1 METQSGVSKSN
12 CKSPKSLLKTSVMKL
27 QLSETSE
34 TASMLENSVKEEKED
49 RLVNCQKQG
58 PGRRTVFCLQ
68 MSMLEWQIAYIQRKP
83 GEVILMKTLWGWQCP
98 SYSQHFV
105 KVKEFLK
112 FVATG
117 RIWSCWTMFSI
128 SKFYKAILQQ
138 NNQVTWKKNSIWK
151 LQQMIDSALQNMF
164 PIFCSS
170 FTRLLVLQPKLSV
183 TTSGCGER
191 EQNCAVLTT
200 AKKTGKSGH
209 VIGDICH

>member
-1 METQSGVSKSN
+1 MVTETQSGVSKSN

-49 RLVNCQKQG
+49 RLVNCQKQR

-151 LQQMIDSALQNMF
+151 LQQMIRLRSSEYVPNFLLFLYSFASIATKAICNYHAEKENIIVQYWQLQ
-164 PIFCSS
+164 
-170 FTRLLVLQPKLSV
+170 RKQERVDLS
-183 TTSGCGER
+183 
-191 EQNCAVLTT
+191 
-200 AKKTGKSGH
+200 
-209 VIGDICH
+209 

>member
-1 METQSGVSKSN
+1 MVTETQSGVSKSN

-49 RLVNCQKQG
+49 RLVNCQKQR

-151 LQQMIDSALQNMF
+151 LQQMIRLR
-164 PIFCSS
+164 SS
-170 FTRLLVLQPKLSV
+170 EYVPNFLLFLYSFASIATKAISNYQWMQRKR
-183 TTSGCGER
+183 T
-191 EQNCAVLTT
+191 
-200 AKKTGKSGH
+200 
-209 VIGDICH
+209 